1 MGPLVLLASRFQRP
15 LFWAKAFLRRSRRLL
30 PLVVVLSLVLQLVPL
45 GLLAP
50 SSVANRLLETS
61 AALGHRLSVLPAWVN
76 PDSAAITGA
85 LAPVNGLVATFGPPQ
100 IAYAQAPT
108 TTLDFA
114 QVCEPTVVN
123 QGELI
128 TYSLHIT
135 NSTLYTATILITDT
149 FPTGSSYVGT
159 AESTSGAANWGISDF
174 DDYVLIYTNDYYGI
188 PGNGLPPGGV
198 AIRRFQVRVSKPF
211 TDRAVITNTA
221 VLTANI
227 DSEVTRWCTTTVS
240 APNFVIAKVPNSRV
254 VDAGGFL
261 TYTLFVTN
269 TGHLTATS
277 TFTVADH
284 IPDGTHY
291 ITSSLPSTYSL
302 ASRTI
307 TWTLDDDVGI
317 NRAVTTTFVVTVT
330 TLYTNGAAITNT
342 TYQAESPDAILPA
355 VGDPVTVTVRSSPAL
370 TLTKA
375 ADPDPVQAG
384 ALLTYTLTLTNQS
397 SANGHAQNVV
407 VTDTVPVSTW
417 LQSYSAAVAGS
428 DIISSGIA
436 PGSVITWN
444 LLAAY
449 SLPVGESTQITFTVR
464 VHSPEV
470 SGTLITNASYGVTA
484 TNATAPTAGDPVTTM
499 VNSSPSLTVT
509 KSVEPS
515 SVLAGNPVT
524 YTITITNEDNETATG
539 VTITDTLP
547 VSFTFGSMAQG
558 PAPSGFPTTV
568 ITWTNQAITGTVVPD
583 GWTTPGPLT
592 LVFTATPDENIPDG
606 EPPFTNQVTVTYGV
620 TDVPTGPT
628 APVTVSKSQLIVAKV
643 GHSDVVSAG
652 GALTYT
658 ITYSNATPATCVI
671 ITDLL
676 PAHVNFITTTGDFSS
691 YEPTTPLA
699 GRVMTYTIGNLSQS
713 DGSIALVVT
722 VTSPLTNGTVLT
734 NEARISAAEP
744 SAGST
749 GPVTTTVQSAPCMV
763 LEKRASDD
771 PVSPGDTLTYTLVAT
786 NTGNV
791 NATGVVI
798 TDVIPTNTTFFTA
811 TGTFT
816 PASPSAGDAITW
828 TVGAMDPG
836 DTVSRTL
843 VVTVNSPLPNNTMLT
858 NTAWVNSDEGES
870 DTATETT
877 TVSSSPSLTLTKFA
891 DLDTVNAGDTLA
903 YTIVVTN
910 LASANAVATGVVIT
924 DVVPDNTEFVTT
936 TISGL
941 MFEGPDAND
950 VMTWTL
956 GSSIVPGGNAVVTF
970 TVNVTSPLADGT
982 ILTNIASVICTQGAT
997 ATGSETTTVHA
1008 PDLEV
1013 TKSAFPTTF
1022 VRPEEIITYVVVFT
1036 NSGSIAASDV
1046 RVTDTLPVSASL
1058 MTSETVG
1065 ASFVAGSTYA
1075 WLSYTVG
1082 VDSAGVITITAQVTT
1097 TAGWINPAGG
1107 TTIANSVEVTATG
1120 DGNAANNQANTTTPV
1135 RAGLPNTLTL
1145 TVAPPTMT
1153 VDNQATITA
1162 TVTDRWGNLVTNADN
1177 VTVTLEPGN
1186 LITPE
1191 TITMTLGQATATI
1204 TSTATGVVFITST
1217 VGAYPTVT
1225 DTAQVTFTAGDLHHF
1240 VFGPIGDHVAGI
1252 SFTVS
1257 ITAYDQYSNVLDYFN
1272 GSVTLSDTTGSL
1284 TPVDSDN
1291 FANGVLMTQWI
1302 AITTARANQ
1311 PIRAISG
1318 TVDIYP
1324 SNPFTVSAGTPTTI
1338 TLMAG
1343 PNTVEVGVNATLTA
1357 TLVDT
1362 YNSPVPAQVIT
1373 FETVSLAGLNVV
1385 PITST
1390 TGDLGQAT
1398 SYISSTGIGSWP
1410 VTATLSSD
1418 PNISAATW
1426 VTFTAGPL
1434 DHFAIGP
1441 VADPQTAGVAFTLV
1455 ITAQDRLNNTVID
1468 FTGQVTITDSSGTIS
1483 PTVSSSFVGG
1493 ARSES
1498 VIITCAQ
1505 TNVTVVV
1512 TNTAG
1517 TETGAS
1523 NTFDVIPNVPATVT
1537 LLADPVNT
1545 PLQSTASLTATVT
1558 DAWIN
1563 PVADS
1568 TVVTFTAAHG
1578 TVNPITTATLSG
1590 QATSQLT
1597 ADCVERTGVVV
1608 TATAGSAFTTT
1619 TVSFT
1624 APGAPTSLD
1633 VVAAPASIPA
1643 GTGAAVVT
1651 ATVYDC
1657 RPGPVPNQVVDFAA
1671 SLGRLPGSGTTD
1683 ASGVVTVTLT
1693 AGAVV
1698 GTAYITATTDDL
1710 SDATAVVI
1718 EPGSPATVTV
1728 TAYPASIP
1736 ANGTATST
1744 ISADV
1749 TDVYGNAVADG
1760 TGVTLDYSPTT
1771 LGSLAPLN
1779 FTTTNGSGSAVFTA
1793 GTVIGT
1799 VTITATAGSAVGTT
1813 LLTLTESI
1821 QYVYLPLV
1829 ARNYTPP
1836 PHYAL
1841 VVESVIWIPSP
1852 PTEGQPYQVQVAIR
1866 NDGIMT
1872 VTSDFW
1878 VDFCLRP
1885 SATPGI
1891 NQAWNMLS
1899 LVGYGKAWLVHDDI
1913 GPGQTVTLLTSD
1925 ADDPEHPADR
1935 YSYWP
1940 PPLFANSH
1948 NPFYVL
1954 VDSWGQSYGQ
1964 VGEGAAEDNNLW
1976 GPANASGLGGLE
1988 AEEMRRSPG
1997 PAAPPTATPTPGDG
2011 LSAGYP
2017 PSLHGTVINW
2027 GFRGDETVV
2036 NLGVYEG
2043 DEPLPLPTP

>member
-61 AALGHRLSVLPAWVN
+61 AALGHWLSVLPAWVD
-76 PDSAAITGA
+76 PDSASITGA

-108 TTLDFA
+108 TTLNFA

-149 FPTGSSYVGT
+149 FPTGTSYVGT

-227 DSEVTRWCTTTVS
+227 DSEVTRWCTITVS
-240 APNFVIAKVPNSRV
+240 APNFVVAKVPNSRV

-355 VGDPVTVTVRSSPAL
+355 VGDPVTVTVRSSPVL

-384 ALLTYTLTLTNQS
+384 ALLTYT
-397 SANGHAQNVV
+397 
-407 VTDTVPVSTW
+407 
-417 LQSYSAAVAGS
+417 
-428 DIISSGIA
+428 
-436 PGSVITWN
+436 
-444 LLAAY
+444 
-449 SLPVGESTQITFTVR
+449 
-464 VHSPEV
+464 
-470 SGTLITNASYGVTA
+470 
-484 TNATAPTAGDPVTTM
+484 
-499 VNSSPSLTVT
+499 
-509 KSVEPS
+509 
-515 SVLAGNPVT
+515 
-524 YTITITNEDNETATG
+524 
-539 VTITDTLP
+539 
-547 VSFTFGSMAQG
+547 
-558 PAPSGFPTTV
+558 
-568 ITWTNQAITGTVVPD
+568 
-583 GWTTPGPLT
+583 
-592 LVFTATPDENIPDG
+592 
-606 EPPFTNQVTVTYGV
+606 
-620 TDVPTGPT
+620 
-628 APVTVSKSQLIVAKV
+628 
-643 GHSDVVSAG
+643 
-652 GALTYT
+652 
-658 ITYSNATPATCVI
+658 ITYSNASATPATCVI

-749 GPVTTTVQSAPCMV
+749 GPVTTTVQSAPYMV

-982 ILTNIASVICTQGAT
+982 ILTNIASVICTQGVT
-997 ATGSETTTVHA
+997 ATGSETTTVHV

-1135 RAGLPNTLTL
+1135 HAGLPNTLTL

-1191 TITMTLGQATATI
+1191 TITMTLGQATTTI
-1204 TSTATGVVFITST
+1204 TSTATGVVFITGT

-1225 DTAQVTFTAGDLHHF
+1225 DTAQ
-1240 VFGPIGDHVAGI
+1240 
-1252 SFTVS
+1252 
-1257 ITAYDQYSNVLDYFN
+1257 
-1272 GSVTLSDTTGSL
+1272 
-1284 TPVDSDN
+1284 
-1291 FANGVLMTQWI
+1291 
-1302 AITTARANQ
+1302 
-1311 PIRAISG
+1311 
-1318 TVDIYP
+1318 
-1324 SNPFTVSAGTPTTI
+1324 
-1338 TLMAG
+1338 
-1343 PNTVEVGVNATLTA
+1343 
-1357 TLVDT
+1357 
-1362 YNSPVPAQVIT
+1362 
-1373 FETVSLAGLNVV
+1373 
-1385 PITST
+1385 
-1390 TGDLGQAT
+1390 
-1398 SYISSTGIGSWP
+1398 
-1410 VTATLSSD
+1410 
-1418 PNISAATW
+1418 

-1455 ITAQDRLNNTVID
+1455 ITAQDRFNNTVID

-1505 TNVTVVV
+1505 KNVTVTV

-1517 TETGAS
+1517 TESGAS

-1537 LLADPVNT
+1537 ILADPVNT
-1545 PLQSTASLTATVT
+1545 PLQGTASLTATVT
-1558 DAWIN
+1558 DAWID

-1578 TVNPITTATLSG
+1578 TVNPITTTTLSG

-1671 SLGRLPGSGTTD
+1671 SLGSLPGSGTTD

-1710 SDATAVVI
+1710 CDATAVVI
-1718 EPGSPATVTV
+1718 EPGSLATVTV

-1836 PHYAL
+1836 PHYDL
-1841 VVESVIWIPSP
+1841 VVESVIWITSP

-1878 VDFCLRP
+1878 VDLCLRP

-1899 LVGYGKAWLVHDDI
+1899 LVGYGKAWLVHNDI

-1935 YSYWP
+1935 YSYLP

-2027 GFRGDETVV
+2027 GFRNEPGITMRVSGADWYLDTASDAAGHYVFECLGNDVVLLNVLPPEGSNAKPLTTDLAVRPAVGDETVV